1 MRPLERFA
9 ITRGSRRSP
18 RHVDV
23 RIAVLYMTRFPSVL
37 NIHFFFPLE
46 NARNQKLVFVFVF
59 VFTTC
64 TMYEWLSSGS
74 GWLLSFTFVA
84 ASLSPASTRDMLAK
98 TAAVLAVGSAAAFA
112 PGAVPRRAPSIRA
125 SVAPLRVVAN
135 SEPRRQFLANV
146 GAFAFGA
153 AIITTNEQ
161 ALALSPPEN
170 NGVVPGSEDDPYSS
184 NSIMKQVL

>member
-1 MRPLERFA
+1 
-9 ITRGSRRSP
+9 
-18 RHVDV
+18 
-23 RIAVLYMTRFPSVL
+23 
-37 NIHFFFPLE
+37 
-46 NARNQKLVFVFVF
+46 
-59 VFTTC
+59 
-64 TMYEWLSSGS
+64 
-74 GWLLSFTFVA
+74 VA
-84 ASLSPASTRDMLAK
+84 AVSPVPSLHITGSLPDMLAK

-135 SEPRRQFLANV
+135 FEPRRQFLVNV

-153 AIITTNEQ
+153 AISTTNAQ